1 MSNWI
6 KAKDAIPTTEIFY
19 LVVIDE
25 CVEIAVWLPWKSK
38 WWWNG
43 SEKSHIDDVTH
54 WMPLPKVPSG
64 N

>member
-1 MSNWI
+1 MGKWMN
-6 KAKDAIPTTEIFY
+6 AKDAIPTTEIFY

-25 CVEIAVWLPWKSK
+25 CVEIAVWLPSKST

-43 SEKSHIDDVTH
+43 TEQAHIKDVTH
-54 WMPLPKVPSG
+54 WMPLPTVPSG